1 MLIFLGYLFARLTES
16 SAQVRAA
23 IRIQRIF
30 RNYRKSPNNKGKKER
45 RSSIISVSSGKG
57 ARRQSTSRLS
67 VMSTLS
73 NITDV
78 PVSVVMSQYQAATII
93 KRRIQTYCARKAYQR
108 NIVEYRQFLW
118 DQQVEL
124 ERQAAAEE
132 EEERLQLAQH
142 EEDERA
148 YALVREHELANYE
161 LQLAAEAAAIQE
173 IVAEE
178 KVELTH
184 SPTHSLT

>member
-1 MLIFLGYLFARLTES
+1 
-16 SAQVRAA
+16 
-23 IRIQRIF
+23 
-30 RNYRKSPNNKGKKER
+30 
-45 RSSIISVSSGKG
+45 
-57 ARRQSTSRLS
+57 
-67 VMSTLS
+67 MSTLS

-93 KRRIQTYCARKAYQR
+93 KRRIQTYSARKVYQR

-161 LQLAAEAAAIQE
+161 LQLAAEAAAVQE

-184 SPTHSLT
+184 SPTQLTHLTTYSLTHLTTHSLTHSLRKKLNLMSPKKYPSNYPSKQKSLKSEEESKPRPD